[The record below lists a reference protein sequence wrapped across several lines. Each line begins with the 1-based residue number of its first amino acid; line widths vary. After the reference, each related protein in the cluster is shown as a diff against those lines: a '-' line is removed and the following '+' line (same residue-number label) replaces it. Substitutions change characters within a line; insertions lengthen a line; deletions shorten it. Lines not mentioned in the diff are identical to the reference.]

1 MRLPQDA
8 ITRCFTDGKNHRWE
22 SPSRRDTRPARF
34 RDSTTLHGR
43 VTPHRHGS
51 VHRVTLLQKMT
62 ANELPSKM
70 KDKPCISYSRPFLP
84 MSTMLVAARSASLF
98 LSSLSFWCFVANC

>member
-8 ITRCFTDGKNHRWE
+8 ITRCFTDGKNLCLE
-22 SPSRRDTRPARF
+22 APSRRETRPARF

-84 MSTMLVAARSASLF
+84 ISTMLVAARSASLF
-98 LSSLSFWCFVANC
+98 LSLLSFWCFAANC